1 MLDAADTLDGAIKKL
16 AAGNAGAAT
25 VLGRILDDP
34 FSGLMVLLDLERLG
48 LRGEQIW
55 RLYRDVHGM
64 NLIGFTR
71 YVKSQAARIDGS
83 RFF

>member
-16 AAGNAGAAT
+16 AAGNAGAVT

-64 NLIGFTR
+64 NLAGFTR

-83 RFF
+83 RVL

>member
-1 MLDAADTLDGAIKKL
+1 MLEATDTLDGAIKSL
-16 AAGNAGAAT
+16 AAGNVGAAT

-34 FSGLMVLLDLERLG
+34 FSGLMVLLDLERLD

-64 NLIGFTR
+64 NLSGFTR
-71 YVKSQAARIDGS
+71 YVKSQAARVDRS
-83 RFF
+83 RLL